1 MRNIRPMNG
10 WILARRLKPK
20 ADAWSLEGIKDGIY
34 RPDGLASQRVTNARA
49 EVIAVSGDYR
59 RTFVWEEGNGW
70 QRETNSQQSDA
81 NLRRKEVLLKMDPD
95 IQPGAIIVYRGY
107 LSHAISPFPL
117 DDKDVFLI
125 NVDSVMGTVPL
136 DLSEELSDEC
146 TPQDGLDCLDADDE
160 EEQPIVFEAT
170 GAQDLL
176 KEMSA
181 KVRR

>member
-10 WILARRLKPK
+10 WILARRLQPK

-49 EVIAVSGDYR
+49 EVVAVSGDYR

-70 QRETNSQQSDA
+70 QRETNSQQSDPH
-81 NLRRKEVLLKMDPD
+81 LQRKEVVLKMDPD
-95 IQPGAIIVYRGY
+95 IQPGATIVYRGY
-107 LSHAISPFPL
+107 LTHAINPFPL
-117 DDKDVFLI
+117 DDKDLFLI
-125 NVDSVMGTVPL
+125 NIDSVMGTIPL

-146 TPQDGLDCLDADDE
+146 LPQDGLECLDGGDE
-160 EEQPIVFEAT
+160 EEAHIVLEAT
-170 GAQDLL
+170 DAQDLL
-176 KEMSA
+176 REMSA